1 MYPTT
6 DDAAADTAGG
16 AASADPA
23 PSADPSAAPTT
34 DDAAADTVDEFAE
47 ACKAGH
53 PKVALVGKYED
64 RVPVQIKSA
73 GHLEQLRG
81 THGAGNVEVQ

>member
-1 MYPTT
+1 MLEKFMKNGRAAKEASAEQEEQ
-6 DDAAADTAGG
+6 AAA
-16 AASADPA
+16 P
-23 PSADPSAAPTT
+23 
-34 DDAAADTVDEFAE
+34 TVDEFAE
-47 ACKAGH
+47 ACKAGR

-81 THGAGNVEVQ
+81 SHGAGNVEVIS